1 MSPISH
7 LVPTD
12 FQTVPHRLIHFVFY
26 DLVLQEEIETAWKI
40 EKQGAVIDLVSIS
53 TWLPWPRRFPT
64 RRGWQPGDPKVHLCV
79 VLEASINILIHNRF
93 HQFVAPELFLGA
105 FIPSA
110 SEKQGRRLIGY
121 TFATLSPIPRYTQ
134 TSLTTHVPD
143 ATTVCS
149 HTLCVDSDFRGASV
163 GLKLFAEFIDR
174 CRKKGKYDR
183 MVFMAKENLVPV
195 YEKMGIILVGKA
207 EVALGKDVWFEMCMS
222 FRENSWHGRDSS
234 ALFSGYWWSIGP
246 TLELPVFL
254 ACHLVLW

>member
-40 EKQGAVIDLVSIS
+40 EKQG
-53 TWLPWPRRFPT
+53 FP
-64 RRGWQPGDPKVHLCV
+64 PDEADS
-79 VLEASINILIHNRF
+79 LETLRF

-222 FRENSWHGRDSS
+222 FRENS
-234 ALFSGYWWSIGP
+234 
-246 TLELPVFL
+246 
-254 ACHLVLW
+254 